1 MKKLL
6 LVSVMMIVGAF
17 LLPITVL
24 AAEIDPEPV
33 TTIFGVDL
41 TQSLLA
47 GLTAMGSTVASLLV
61 IYRSLKGK
69 VTKLGTDTDGFL
81 TSLKDKL
88 EKVVKG
94 EIELQAFVAEITA
107 SILSMKD
114 VLNNTIQDLK
124 AENGALKLE
133 IENIREQFPI
143 FVQLAQDIKTSEK
156 NIESMLKI
164 GFGNM
169 KELVV
174 NGYAKQ
180 IFKVG
185 EAEDENQV

>member
-1 MKKLL
+1 
-6 LVSVMMIVGAF
+6 
-17 LLPITVL
+17 
-24 AAEIDPEPV
+24 
-33 TTIFGVDL
+33 
-41 TQSLLA
+41 
-47 GLTAMGSTVASLLV
+47 
-61 IYRSLKGK
+61 
-69 VTKLGTDTDGFL
+69 
-81 TSLKDKL
+81 
-88 EKVVKG
+88 
-94 EIELQAFVAEITA
+94 
-107 SILSMKD
+107 MKD
-114 VLNNTIQDLK
+114 VLTNTIQDLK

-133 IENIREQFPI
+133 IENIKEQFPV
-143 FVQLAQDIKTSEK
+143 FVQLAQDIKASEK

>member
-24 AAEIDPEPV
+24 AAEIEPESV

-81 TSLKDKL
+81 RSMKDKL
-88 EKVVKG
+88 EMLVKG
-94 EIELQAFVAEITA
+94 EMEMQDFVTEITT
-107 SILSMKD
+107 SIVSMKD

>member
-24 AAEIDPEPV
+24 AAEIEPESV

-81 TSLKDKL
+81 RSMKDKL
-88 EKVVKG
+88 EMLVTG
-94 EIELQAFVAEITA
+94 EMEMQDFVTEITT
-107 SILSMKD
+107 SIVSMKD
-114 VLNNTIQDLK
+114 VLANTIQDLK

>member
-24 AAEIDPEPV
+24 AAEIEPESV

-94 EIELQAFVAEITA
+94 EIELQAFVTEITA

>member
-24 AAEIDPEPV
+24 AAEIDPESV

-81 TSLKDKL
+81 RSMKDKL
-88 EKVVKG
+88 EMLVTG
-94 EIELQAFVAEITA
+94 EMEMQDFVTEITT
-107 SILSMKD
+107 SIVSMKD
-114 VLNNTIQDLK
+114 VLTNTIQDLK

-133 IENIREQFPI
+133 IENIKEQFPI
-143 FVQLAQDIKTSEK
+143 FVQLAQDIKVSEK

>member
-1 MKKLL
+1 MKKILL
-6 LVSVMMIVGAF
+6 MAIISLGLFFM
-17 LLPITVL
+17 LPVVF
-24 AAEIDPEPV
+24 AEELDPV

-81 TSLKDKL
+81 RSMKDKL
-88 EKVVKG
+88 EMLVTG
-94 EIELQAFVAEITA
+94 EMEMQDFVTEITT
-107 SILSMKD
+107 SIVSMKD
-114 VLNNTIQDLK
+114 VLTNTIQDLK

-133 IENIREQFPI
+133 IENIKEQFPI
-143 FVQLAQDIKTSEK
+143 FVQLAQDIKVSEK

>member
-6 LVSVMMIVGAF
+6 LVSVMMIVGSF

-24 AAEIDPEPV
+24 AAEIEPESV

-81 TSLKDKL
+81 RSMKDKL
-88 EKVVKG
+88 EMLVTG
-94 EIELQAFVAEITA
+94 EMEMQDFVTEITT
-107 SILSMKD
+107 SIVSMKD
-114 VLNNTIQDLK
+114 VLTNTIQDLK
-124 AENGALKLE
+124 AENGALKGE
-133 IENIREQFPI
+133 ISNIKEQFPI
-143 FVQLAQDIKTSEK
+143 FVQLAQDIKVSEK

>member
-133 IENIREQFPI
+133 IENIKEQFPI

>member
-24 AAEIDPEPV
+24 AAEIEPESV

-81 TSLKDKL
+81 RSMKDKL
-88 EKVVKG
+88 EMLVTG
-94 EIELQAFVAEITA
+94 EMEMQDFVTEITT
-107 SILSMKD
+107 SIVSMKD
-114 VLNNTIQDLK
+114 VLTNTIQDLK

-133 IENIREQFPI
+133 IENIKEQFPI
-143 FVQLAQDIKTSEK
+143 FVQLAQDIKVSEK

>member
-1 MKKLL
+1 
-6 LVSVMMIVGAF
+6 MMIVGAF

>member
-24 AAEIDPEPV
+24 AAEIEPESV

>member
-1 MKKLL
+1 MKRL
-6 LVSVMMIVGAF
+6 
-17 LLPITVL
+17 ITFCLIWL
-24 AAEIDPEPV
+24 ATMTFIPHIFASELDPV

-69 VTKLGTDTDGFL
+69 VTKLSADTDGFL
-81 TSLKDKL
+81 RGMKDKL
-88 EKVVKG
+88 ELLVTG
-94 EIELQAFVAEITA
+94 EMEIQDFVTEITT
-107 SILSMKD
+107 SIVSMKD
-114 VLNNTIQDLK
+114 VLTNTIQDLK

-133 IENIREQFPI
+133 IENIKEQFPV
-143 FVQLAQDIKTSEK
+143 FVQLAQDIKASEK

>member
-24 AAEIDPEPV
+24 AAEIEPESV

-81 TSLKDKL
+81 RSMKDKL
-88 EKVVKG
+88 EMLVTG
-94 EIELQAFVAEITA
+94 EMEMQDFVTEITT
-107 SILSMKD
+107 SIVSMKD
-114 VLNNTIQDLK
+114 VLANTIQDLK

-133 IENIREQFPI
+133 IENIKEQFPI
-143 FVQLAQDIKTSEK
+143 FVQLAQDIKVSEK

>member
-81 TSLKDKL
+81 RSMKDKL
-88 EKVVKG
+88 EMLVTG
-94 EIELQAFVAEITA
+94 EMEMQDFVTEITT
-107 SILSMKD
+107 SIVSMKD